1 MRRYEQ
7 IVILDSDLSEDE
19 RSPVFSRLK
28 ELIPQYKG
36 FLIDIDEWGQKKL
49 AYEIKKKLR
58 GYYAKVN
65 FCGFGDLVD
74 EMERFFRI
82 DDRILKYMTVLL
94 DKEADVEAIKA
105 EMAEKEA
112 QKAEAVAK
120 AAEEEAKQAA
130 EKAAAEAKAAAVAPE
145 VEEAATK
152 AATEE
157 ALEKVP
163 EVEEA
168 LEKAP
173 EVEEALEKAPEVEEA
188 ATEAAVEETVEAAPE
203 PEETPAPE
211 EKPTESTDTPKE

>member
-19 RSPVFSRLK
+19 RSPVFNRLK

-49 AYEIKKKLR
+49 AYEIKKKPR
-58 GYYAKVN
+58 GYYAQVN

-120 AAEEEAKQAA
+120 AAEEQARKAA
-130 EKAAAEAKAAAVAPE
+130 EKAAAAAAEA
-145 VEEAATK
+145 EAAEAAAKTE
-152 AATEE
+152 ATEE
-157 ALEKVP
+157 A
-163 EVEEA
+163 VEEA
-168 LEKAP
+168 VTQATA
-173 EVEEALEKAPEVEEA
+173 EEA
-188 ATEAAVEETVEAAPE
+188 VEASPE
-203 PEETPAPE
+203 PDETTAPE
-211 EKPTESTDTPKE
+211 EKPVESAETPKE

>member
-19 RSPVFSRLK
+19 RSPVLNRLK

-36 FLIDIDEWGQKKL
+36 FLINIDEWGQKKL
-49 AYEIKKKLR
+49 AYEIKKKPR
-58 GYYAKVN
+58 GYYAQVN

-94 DKEADVEAIKA
+94 DKEADVEGIKA

-112 QKAEAVAK
+112 QKAEAIAR
-120 AAEEEAKQAA
+120 AAEEEAKKAAVATAEAEAA
-130 EKAAAEAKAAAVAPE
+130 EKAAQATPEKAVEEAPE
-145 VEEAATK
+145 AEEAATQ
-152 AATEE
+152 TT
-157 ALEKVP
+157 
-163 EVEEA
+163 VEETVEA
-168 LEKAP
+168 AP
-173 EVEEALEKAPEVEEA
+173 EPEEA
-188 ATEAAVEETVEAAPE
+188 ASQATVEETVEAAPE

-211 EKPTESTDTPKE
+211 EKPVDLAETPKE

>member
-19 RSPVFSRLK
+19 RSPVFNRLK

-49 AYEIKKKLR
+49 AYDIKKKPR
-58 GYYAKVN
+58 GYYAQVN

-120 AAEEEAKQAA
+120 AAEEQARKAA
-130 EKAAAEAKAAAVAPE
+130 EKAAAAAAAAEAEAAEAAAKTAATEETVEEAPAA
-145 VEEAATK
+145 EEAATQ
-152 AATEE
+152 ATAEE
-157 ALEKVP
+157 A
-163 EVEEA
+163 
-168 LEKAP
+168 
-173 EVEEALEKAPEVEEA
+173 
-188 ATEAAVEETVEAAPE
+188 VEAAPE

-211 EKPTESTDTPKE
+211 EKPVESAETPKE

>member
-19 RSPVFSRLK
+19 RSPVFDRLK

-49 AYEIKKKLR
+49 AYEIKKKPR
-58 GYYAKVN
+58 GYYAQVN

-112 QKAEAVAK
+112 QKAEAIAK
-120 AAEEEAKQAA
+120 AAEEAAAATAAAAKAEAEAAATPEAEPEAKTAPAA
-130 EKAAAEAKAAAVAPE
+130 EVVVEEAAEPE
-145 VEEAATK
+145 VEEAATQ
-152 AATEE
+152 
-157 ALEKVP
+157 
-163 EVEEA
+163 
-168 LEKAP
+168 
-173 EVEEALEKAPEVEEA
+173 
-188 ATEAAVEETVEAAPE
+188 AAVKETVDAAPE

-211 EKPTESTDTPKE
+211 EEPTESAETPKE

>member
-19 RSPVFSRLK
+19 RSPVFDRLK

-49 AYEIKKKLR
+49 AYEIKKKPR
-58 GYYAKVN
+58 GFYAQVN
-65 FCGFGDLVD
+65 FCGVGDLVD

-105 EMAEKEA
+105 EMVEKEA
-112 QKAEAVAK
+112 LKAEAAAK
-120 AAEEEAKQAA
+120 AAEEETARQAA
-130 EKAAAEAKAAAVAPE
+130 EKTAAAAAEAETAAIPEAEPEAEAVAETTPAVE
-145 VEEAATK
+145 AVVEEAA
-152 AATEE
+152 
-157 ALEKVP
+157 
-163 EVEEA
+163 EV
-168 LEKAP
+168 AP
-173 EVEEALEKAPEVEEA
+173 EA
-188 ATEAAVEETVEAAPE
+188 EAAPE

-211 EKPTESTDTPKE
+211 EASTESAETPKE

>member
-19 RSPVFSRLK
+19 RSPVFNRLK

-49 AYEIKKKLR
+49 AYEIKKKPR
-58 GYYAKVN
+58 GYYAQVN

-120 AAEEEAKQAA
+120 AAEEQARKAA
-130 EKAAAEAKAAAVAPE
+130 EKTAAAAAEAEVAEAAAKTE
-145 VEEAATK
+145 
-152 AATEE
+152 ATEE
-157 ALEKVP
+157 A
-163 EVEEA
+163 VEEA
-168 LEKAP
+168 VTQATA
-173 EVEEALEKAPEVEEA
+173 EEA
-188 ATEAAVEETVEAAPE
+188 VEASPE
-203 PEETPAPE
+203 PDETTAPE
-211 EKPTESTDTPKE
+211 EKPVESAETPKE

>member
-19 RSPVFSRLK
+19 RSPVFDRLK

-49 AYEIKKKLR
+49 AYEIKKKPR
-58 GYYAKVN
+58 GYYAQVN

-82 DDRILKYMTVLL
+82 DDRVLKYMTVLL

-105 EMAEKEA
+105 EMVEKEA
-112 QKAEAVAK
+112 KKAEAVAR
-120 AAEEEAKQAA
+120 AEEAAAASAAAADAAKREAEAA
-130 EKAAAEAKAAAVAPE
+130 AAAESEPEAKTTPE
-145 VEEAATK
+145 TEVSAEEAAQ
-152 AATEE
+152 AT
-157 ALEKVP
+157 P
-163 EVEEA
+163 
-168 LEKAP
+168 
-173 EVEEALEKAPEVEEA
+173 
-188 ATEAAVEETVEAAPE
+188 EAAVEETAEAASE

-211 EKPTESTDTPKE
+211 EKPTEPAETPKE

>member
-19 RSPVFSRLK
+19 RSPVLNRLK

-49 AYEIKKKLR
+49 AYEIKKKPR
-58 GYYAKVN
+58 GYYAQVN

-82 DDRILKYMTVLL
+82 DDRILKYMTVVL
-94 DKEADVEAIKA
+94 DKEADVEGIKA

-130 EKAAAEAKAAAVAPE
+130 EKAAAEAEAAKATPE
-145 VEEAATK
+145 VEEAAATQ
-152 AATEE
+152 AVTEE
-157 ALEKVP
+157 PAEATP
-163 EVEEA
+163 EA
-168 LEKAP
+168 
-173 EVEEALEKAPEVEEA
+173 EEA
-188 ATEAAVEETVEAAPE
+188 ATQATVEETVEAAPE

-211 EKPTESTDTPKE
+211 EKPVDSAETPKE

>member
-19 RSPVFSRLK
+19 RSPVLNRLK

-49 AYEIKKKLR
+49 AYEIKKKPR
-58 GYYAKVN
+58 GYYAQVN

-82 DDRILKYMTVLL
+82 DDRILKYMTVVL

-120 AAEEEAKQAA
+120 AAEEAKQAA
-130 EKAAAEAKAAAVAPE
+130 EKAAAATAEAEAAEPAPE
-145 VEEAATK
+145 VEAAATQT
-152 AATEE
+152 ATEE
-157 ALEKVP
+157 A
-163 EVEEA
+163 VET
-168 LEKAP
+168 AP
-173 EVEEALEKAPEVEEA
+173 EAEEA
-188 ATEAAVEETVEAAPE
+188 ATQATVEKTVEAAPE
-203 PEETPAPE
+203 PEETPAPD
-211 EKPTESTDTPKE
+211 EKPVDSADTPKE

>member
-19 RSPVFSRLK
+19 RSPVFNRLK

-49 AYEIKKKLR
+49 AYEIKKKPR
-58 GYYAKVN
+58 GYYAQVN

-120 AAEEEAKQAA
+120 AAEEQARKAA
-130 EKAAAEAKAAAVAPE
+130 EKAAAAAAAAE
-145 VEEAATK
+145 AEAAETAAKTAATEEAVEEAATQ
-152 AATEE
+152 AT
-157 ALEKVP
+157 A
-163 EVEEA
+163 
-168 LEKAP
+168 
-173 EVEEALEKAPEVEEA
+173 
-188 ATEAAVEETVEAAPE
+188 EETVEASPE

-211 EKPTESTDTPKE
+211 EKPVESAETPKE

>member
-19 RSPVFSRLK
+19 RSPVFDRLK

-49 AYEIKKKLR
+49 AYEIKKKPR
-58 GYYAKVN
+58 GYYAQVN

-112 QKAEAVAK
+112 QKAEAVAR

-130 EKAAAEAKAAAVAPE
+130 EKAAATEAAA
-145 VEEAATK
+145 AAS
-152 AATEE
+152 AA
-157 ALEKVP
+157 
-163 EVEEA
+163 
-168 LEKAP
+168 
-173 EVEEALEKAPEVEEA
+173 EEA
-188 ATEAAVEETVEAAPE
+188 ATEAATEKAVEETPEVQESVEAATE

-211 EKPTESTDTPKE
+211 EEPTESAETPKE

>member
-19 RSPVFSRLK
+19 RSPVLNRLK

-36 FLIDIDEWGQKKL
+36 FLIDINEWGQKKL
-49 AYEIKKKLR
+49 AYEIKKKPR
-58 GYYAKVN
+58 GYYAQVN

-82 DDRILKYMTVLL
+82 DDRILKYMTVVL
-94 DKEADVEAIKA
+94 DKEADVEGIKA

-112 QKAEAVAK
+112 QKAEALAK

-130 EKAAAEAKAAAVAPE
+130 EKAAAEAEAAKATPEVEAAAATQAVTEEPAEATPE
-145 VEEAATK
+145 AEEAATQ
-152 AATEE
+152 AT
-157 ALEKVP
+157 
-163 EVEEA
+163 
-168 LEKAP
+168 
-173 EVEEALEKAPEVEEA
+173 
-188 ATEAAVEETVEAAPE
+188 VEETVEAAPE

-211 EKPTESTDTPKE
+211 EKPVDSAETPKE

>member
-19 RSPVFSRLK
+19 RSPVLNRLK

-36 FLIDIDEWGQKKL
+36 FLIDINEWGQKKL
-49 AYEIKKKLR
+49 GYEIKKKPR
-58 GYYAKVN
+58 GYYAQIN

-82 DDRILKYMTVLL
+82 DDRILKYMTVVL
-94 DKEADVEAIKA
+94 DKEADVEGIKA

-112 QKAEAVAK
+112 QKAEALAK

-130 EKAAAEAKAAAVAPE
+130 EKAAAEAEAAKATPE
-145 VEEAATK
+145 VEEAAATQ
-152 AATEE
+152 AVTEE
-157 ALEKVP
+157 PA
-163 EVEEA
+163 EA
-168 LEKAP
+168 TS
-173 EVEEALEKAPEVEEA
+173 EAEEA
-188 ATEAAVEETVEAAPE
+188 ATQATVEETVEAAPE

-211 EKPTESTDTPKE
+211 EKPVDSAETPKE

>member
-19 RSPVFSRLK
+19 RSPVFNRLK

-49 AYEIKKKLR
+49 AYEIKKKPR
-58 GYYAKVN
+58 GYYAQVN

-82 DDRILKYMTVLL
+82 DDRILKYMTVVL

-120 AAEEEAKQAA
+120 AAEEAKQAA
-130 EKAAAEAKAAAVAPE
+130 EKAAAATAKAEAAEPAPE
-145 VEEAATK
+145 VEAAATQT
-152 AATEE
+152 ATEE
-157 ALEKVP
+157 A
-163 EVEEA
+163 VET
-168 LEKAP
+168 AP
-173 EVEEALEKAPEVEEA
+173 EAEEA
-188 ATEAAVEETVEAAPE
+188 ATQATVEKTVEAAPE

-211 EKPTESTDTPKE
+211 EKPVDSAETPKE

>member
-19 RSPVFSRLK
+19 RSPVFDRLK

-49 AYEIKKKLR
+49 AYEIKKKPR
-58 GYYAKVN
+58 GYYAQVN

-112 QKAEAVAK
+112 LKAEAVAK
-120 AAEEEAKQAA
+120 AEEEARQAA
-130 EKAAAEAKAAAVAPE
+130 EKAAAVAKAEAATAPEAEPETEEAVAETAPAVEAIAEEVAGVAPE
-145 VEEAATK
+145 AE

-157 ALEKVP
+157 AVQ
-163 EVEEA
+163 
-168 LEKAP
+168 
-173 EVEEALEKAPEVEEA
+173 
-188 ATEAAVEETVEAAPE
+188 AAPE
-203 PEETPAPE
+203 PEEAPAPE
-211 EKPTESTDTPKE
+211 EESTESAETPKE

>member
-19 RSPVFSRLK
+19 RSPVLNRLK

-49 AYEIKKKLR
+49 AYEIKKKPR
-58 GYYAKVN
+58 GYYAQVN

-120 AAEEEAKQAA
+120 AAEEQARKAA
-130 EKAAAEAKAAAVAPE
+130 EKAAAAAAAE
-145 VEEAATK
+145 AEAAEAAAKTAATEEAVEEAATQ
-152 AATEE
+152 ATAEE
-157 ALEKVP
+157 A
-163 EVEEA
+163 
-168 LEKAP
+168 
-173 EVEEALEKAPEVEEA
+173 
-188 ATEAAVEETVEAAPE
+188 VEASPE

-211 EKPTESTDTPKE
+211 EKPVESAETPKE

>member
-19 RSPVFSRLK
+19 RSPVFNRLK

-49 AYEIKKKLR
+49 AYDIKKKPR
-58 GYYAKVN
+58 GYYAQVN

-105 EMAEKEA
+105 DMAEKEA

-120 AAEEEAKQAA
+120 AAEEQARKAA
-130 EKAAAEAKAAAVAPE
+130 EKAAAAAAAAEAEAAEAAAKAAATEETVEEAPAS
-145 VEEAATK
+145 EEAATQ
-152 AATEE
+152 ATTEE
-157 ALEKVP
+157 A
-163 EVEEA
+163 
-168 LEKAP
+168 
-173 EVEEALEKAPEVEEA
+173 
-188 ATEAAVEETVEAAPE
+188 VEAAPE

-211 EKPTESTDTPKE
+211 EKPVESAETPKE

>member
-19 RSPVFSRLK
+19 RSPVLNRLK

-49 AYEIKKKLR
+49 AYEIKKKPR
-58 GYYAKVN
+58 GYYAQVN

-82 DDRILKYMTVLL
+82 DDRILKYMTVVL

-120 AAEEEAKQAA
+120 AAEEAKQAA
-130 EKAAAEAKAAAVAPE
+130 EKAAAATAEAEAAEPAPE
-145 VEEAATK
+145 VEAAATQT
-152 AATEE
+152 ATEE
-157 ALEKVP
+157 A
-163 EVEEA
+163 VET
-168 LEKAP
+168 AP
-173 EVEEALEKAPEVEEA
+173 EAEEA
-188 ATEAAVEETVEAAPE
+188 ATQATVEKTVEAAPE

-211 EKPTESTDTPKE
+211 EKPVDSAETPKE

>member
-19 RSPVFSRLK
+19 RSPVFDRLK

-49 AYEIKKKLR
+49 AYDIKKKPR
-58 GYYAKVN
+58 GYYAQVN

-130 EKAAAEAKAAAVAPE
+130 EKAAAAAKTEAAPKRKSQQPK
-145 VEEAATK
+145 EAAT
-152 AATEE
+152 
-157 ALEKVP
+157 V
-163 EVEEA
+163 
-168 LEKAP
+168 
-173 EVEEALEKAPEVEEA
+173 
-188 ATEAAVEETVEAAPE
+188 EAAVEETTAAARRSSNQPLEETVEAAPE

-211 EKPTESTDTPKE
+211 EETR

>member
-19 RSPVFSRLK
+19 RSPVFNKLK

-49 AYEIKKKLR
+49 AYEIKKKPR
-58 GYYAKVN
+58 GFYAQVN

-120 AAEEEAKQAA
+120 AAEEETKQAA
-130 EKAAAEAKAAAVAPE
+130 EKAAAAKAEAETAEVAPE
-145 VEEAATK
+145 VEK
-152 AATEE
+152 AATG
-157 ALEKVP
+157 
-163 EVEEA
+163 
-168 LEKAP
+168 
-173 EVEEALEKAPEVEEA
+173 
-188 ATEAAVEETVEAAPE
+188 ATVEETVKAAPE
-203 PEETPAPE
+203 PEEIPAPE
-211 EKPTESTDTPKE
+211 EEPTESAETPKE